1 MEGNMIM
8 LVHASEYKN
17 KQLMA
22 KVNLLNQAES
32 LMSESNFSQLHG
44 NANKK
49 NRKSRYFIG
58 KLMSLIF

>member
-1 MEGNMIM
+1 
-8 LVHASEYKN
+8 
-17 KQLMA
+17 MA

-32 LMSESNFSQLHG
+32 LMSESNVSQLHG